1 MAHRVRLEVFEGPL
15 DLLLYLIKREE
26 LDICDIPIAHITDE
40 YLQALKMMELLNL
53 DLAGE
58 FLVMAATLMQIKSR
72 MLLPAEEAA
81 PEGEEEDP
89 RADLMAQ
96 LLEYKRFKE
105 AAEVLRGY
113 EERRHEVFPRTA
125 SADEGEY
132 LLEASMFDLLGA
144 VGKVLERAREEPV
157 TEISA
162 EEVTVEEK
170 IKYLLDLLRERS
182 AVTFGELFAGIA
194 TRVEIIATF
203 LALLELVRLG
213 EARARQ
219 VDPFGEIRI
228 MGRKRCAGPDAVVAS
243 GTRASAGAGAHAG
256 DTGGDTGMVPAAGDE
271 VNGVEE

>member
-26 LDICDIPIAHITDE
+26 LDIYDIPVARITDE
-40 YLQALKMMELLNL
+40 YLQALKVMQLLNL
-53 DLAGE
+53 DMAGE
-58 FLVMAATLMQIKSR
+58 FLVMTATLMQIKSR

-89 RADLMAQ
+89 RADLVAQ

-132 LLEASMFDLLGA
+132 LLEVSIFDLLGA
-144 VGKVLERAREEPV
+144 VGTVLERAREDPV

-170 IKYLLDLLRERS
+170 IRYLLDLLRERS
-182 AVTFGELFAGIA
+182 AVTFGELFAGMA

-219 VDPFGEIRI
+219 ADPFGEIRVI
-228 MGRKRCAGPDAVVAS
+228 GRKRCAERDAAAVPGDA
-243 GTRASAGAGAHAG
+243 GTGS
-256 DTGGDTGMVPAAGDE
+256 AAGGE
-271 VNGVEE
+271 AQGAEE